1 MDRSSRKPS
10 FVLVLLLASVL
21 AVSLPHSAHGQGG
34 APIIGVWSTAYNSA
48 NITDAS
54 LVMGSTF
61 HVQLNV
67 TGAPFTGWNGYET
80 VLYYDQRYLS
90 ISSYDIFTGTIF
102 GSTAF
107 ASPSTYNGPGALR
120 LSIVDRAV
128 AIADSGLLVDIT
140 FQVVKAGGVSSL
152 TLAAGMTQ
160 NGNGASSLGSCP
172 GCPGGAPNWSRLVKG
187 DSLIGVETSDGYF
200 KNEATSTG
208 PVARFTYSPAN
219 PAQGDT
225 VTFNAT
231 NSFDPDNNNT
241 ANHGISTYFWDFG
254 DISDNSNVTTTN
266 PIQTHDFKHGGTG
279 GTTFFGNFSVLLRV
293 TEEDHGF
300 QAMQTQL
307 LTISPPPTH
316 CVAVTG
322 IFAKSQIV
330 QGSPETVQ
338 VQITNTGTYNE
349 QFNLTVLYGP
359 PNATVSRLTGLNIAP
374 SKIVSYPA
382 FNINTTDLPPVV
394 YNVFAIV
401 SLSSGQNCAAGA
413 SQSQFQV
420 TNPLPTG
427 GLLLILEGIAVIV
440 AILVIVGLLLKRRRR
455 PEPP

>member
-1 MDRSSRKPS
+1 MG
-10 FVLVLLLASVL
+10 LVHRLWA
-21 AVSLPHSAHGQGG
+21 
-34 APIIGVWSTAYNSA
+34 
-48 NITDAS
+48 
-54 LVMGSTF
+54 
-61 HVQLNV
+61 HVQDV
-67 TGAPFTGWNGYET
+67 
-80 VLYYDQRYLS
+80 
-90 ISSYDIFTGTIF
+90 
-102 GSTAF
+102 
-107 ASPSTYNGPGALR
+107 
-120 LSIVDRAV
+120 
-128 AIADSGLLVDIT
+128 
-140 FQVVKAGGVSSL
+140 
-152 TLAAGMTQ
+152 
-160 NGNGASSLGSCP
+160 
-172 GCPGGAPNWSRLVKG
+172 PGGAPNWSRLVSG
-187 DSLIGVETSDGYF
+187 DTLIGVETSDGYF

-208 PVARFTYSPAN
+208 PVARFTYSPVN

-231 NSFDPDNNNT
+231 NSFDPDNNSPAT
-241 ANHGISTYFWDFG
+241 HGISSYFWDFG

-293 TEEDHGF
+293 TEEDHQF

-382 FNINTTDLPPVV
+382 FNINTTDLHPVV
-394 YNVFAIV
+394 YNIFAIV

-440 AILVIVGLLLKRRRR
+440 AILVIVGLLLKRRHK